1 VGEDPSTEQA
11 RERLP
16 PAPVARPRPARSTR
30 AAWRAQHWSMLVPA
44 HTPLSGNSGGSP
56 AGMRGTNRFL
66 HDSTQASE
74 GSSGFE

>member
-1 VGEDPSTEQA
+1 
-11 RERLP
+11 
-16 PAPVARPRPARSTR
+16 
-30 AAWRAQHWSMLVPA
+30 MLVPA